1 MRMLGWPRWR
11 PAWNTTPA
19 SSTCRLI
26 PAKAFGFSSGG
37 AHTPQAWRREGCQR
51 SHPKM
56 GLFGHDQFRDWGP
69 RTLRALPELECIDL
83 VGQVAAVQ

>member
-1 MRMLGWPRWR
+1 MNVIPEPATRSLTVDDTRTSLG
-11 PAWNTTPA
+11 PA
-19 SSTCRLI
+19 SADT
-26 PAKAFGFSSGG
+26 GG

-56 GLFGHDQFRDWGP
+56 GLFGHDQSRDWGP

-83 VGQVAAVQ
+83 LGQVAAVQ